1 MKISLRLLLINFL
14 IVVVIVTSA
23 AAAFYSLMYNVL
35 SQKQSEQ
42 LLYAA
47 NNFTSLFNEKI
58 QSTEEDF
65 QSFLKKN
72 SSISL
77 PVDLDNEKNIDFIF
91 KTASKQ
97 SNEILEETV
106 KKNLLLSVNKHDLV
120 KFFEDNPYLLVR
132 EYQAQD
138 GSFYLYGRIISADFL
153 SQIAKKINSEIAYV
167 ANNSI
172 IEVSNSSIN
181 LTHTF
186 ALNESYS
193 VLSKGSNFEIY
204 HSDKDNSDLLVTIY
218 RSALFAGQNKN
229 SEFLIFSSLN
239 AATSLSDNIKEVL
252 IIIGSSGIILSLILT
267 LLFTSKLRKQITE
280 LSQATEKTKRGDFK
294 NKIKIKSADEIGK
307 LGEAFNL
314 MLDELEKNQKAKNE
328 YSEFIS
334 LINQNP
340 TLSEISDAALKK
352 IVSTCHFTMGALF
365 TVEESNLLLQSAYGL
380 SPEEISINKNLDF
393 YNPVINKKE
402 TLEINSTDFLPVVK
416 TGTLNIKIKH
426 LLVLPVLYNSKV
438 IAVLELGSVDKPTI
452 ESKDYLFKIQEQ
464 LAIGITNA
472 NALVQLENFIA
483 ELKKLNEEYQQQ
495 NIQIRKQN
503 ESLIE
508 LHQRLQDKADE
519 LAVQKQKAEESTHL
533 KSQFLASMSHELRT
547 PMNSILGLTELILE
561 KAPLDNKN
569 KERLQVV
576 HKSGKRLMGL
586 INDILDLS
594 KIEAGKMDLCEEDVL
609 LEEILEEVE
618 TSINPLIVE
627 KNLEFTIV
635 RDTNTRVLINTDRGK
650 ITQVLM
656 NLLGNSIKFTH
667 QGTIELRIS
676 TTTDKMLQLDVKDTG
691 IGISEENQKI
701 IFEEF
706 RQIDGSTTRRYGGT
720 GLGLAIT
727 KKIIELLNGRIW
739 LTSEP
744 GKGSTFSF
752 VIPLNPAQSKV
763 LAGGA
768 KINVD
773 ALIKNRSN
781 PILIIDDDPEVRYT
795 IGQYLISKGYSVEY
809 AENGEDG
816 IKKAFELQPFAITL
830 DIMMPDKDGWTV
842 LKELKENDTT
852 KDIPVILVS
861 ITGDKNL
868 GYGLGAFEFFV
879 KPLSAD
885 KLVSALRRLEMLAH
899 KQIQK
904 VVIVDDDE
912 LEFEKFKSAFKD
924 ENIRIEY
931 IQDSEF
937 AFNKIAEVQPDLII
951 VDLMMPKIDGITLS
965 HKLKSSSKTKHIPI
979 IISTAKDISDEE
991 KKALSNIVEEITIK
1005 SKGHPLDVLK
1015 VVRDR
1020 IKLQEISYL
1029 NESSEA
1035 PNEKVD
1041 AVSSPIEMVINED
1054 ENSSPRGEIIIVD
1067 DDPDTL
1073 FTINEIVRSLNFK
1086 TKLARSGMEC
1096 LQILKKLTPDL
1107 ILLDIMMPVMD
1118 GFETIKNIRAND
1130 NWKSIPVYAV
1140 TAKAMTGDKEII
1152 MKSGFDDYIPKPVN
1166 SAIIS
1171 FKLEQLLLK
1180 TKSVK

>member
-1 MKISLRLLLINFL
+1 MKISLRILLINFL
-14 IVVVIVTSA
+14 IVVVIITSA
-23 AAAFYSLMYNVL
+23 AVAFYSLMYNVIY
-35 SQKQSEQ
+35 QKQSEQ

-58 QSTEEDF
+58 QTTEEDF
-65 QSFLKKN
+65 QALLKKN

-77 PVDLDNEKNIDFIF
+77 PSNLEDEKNIDFIL
-91 KTASKQ
+91 KSASKQ
-97 SNEILEETV
+97 SNEILESLI
-106 KKNLLLSVNKHDLV
+106 KKDLLLSVNKRNLLN
-120 KFFEDNPYLLVR
+120 FFENNPYLLVS

-138 GSFYLYGRIISADFL
+138 GSYYYYGRIITADFL

-172 IEVSNSSIN
+172 IEISNSSIN
-181 LTHTF
+181 LTNTF
-186 ALNESYS
+186 ALGESYS

-204 HSDKDNSDLLVTIY
+204 HYEKDNSDLLVTIY
-218 RSALFAGQNKN
+218 RSKLFSGQNKN
-229 SEFLIFSSLN
+229 SQFLIFSSLN

-267 LLFTSKLRKQITE
+267 LLFTSKLRKQIME
-280 LSQATEKTKRGDFK
+280 LSQATEKTKLGSFK
-294 NKIKIKSADEIGK
+294 NKIKIKSTDEIGK

-340 TLSEISDAALKK
+340 TLSEITDAALKK
-352 IVSTCHFTMGALF
+352 IVGTCHFTTGALF
-365 TVEESNLLLQSAYGL
+365 TIEDGTLQLRSFHGIT
-380 SPEEISINKNLDF
+380 PEQLNINKNISF
-393 YNPVINKKE
+393 YKPVIDRKE
-402 TLEINSTDFLPVVK
+402 MLEINSSELLPVVE
-416 TGTLNIKIKH
+416 TGIIKIEIKN
-426 LLVLPVLYNSKV
+426 LLVLPIIYNNKV
-438 IAVLELGSVDKPTI
+438 IAILELGSVDKPTY
-452 ESKDYLFKIQEQ
+452 EAKDYLSKIQEQ

-472 NALVQLENFIA
+472 NAFVQLENFIA
-483 ELKKLNEEYQQQ
+483 ELKQLNVDYQQQ

-508 LHQRLQDKADE
+508 LHQKLKEKADE
-519 LAVQKQKAEESTHL
+519 LAIQKQKAEESTQL

-547 PMNSILGLTELILE
+547 PMNSILGLTELIIE
-561 KAPLDNKN
+561 KASLDTKN

-576 HKSGKRLMGL
+576 YKSGKRLMGL

-594 KIEAGKMDLCEEDVL
+594 KIEAGKMELREEDVL

-618 TSINPLIVE
+618 TTINPLVTE
-627 KNLEFTIV
+627 KSLEFNII
-635 RDTNTRVLINTDRGK
+635 RDTNTRIMVSTDRGK
-650 ITQVLM
+650 ITQVLL
-656 NLLGNSIKFTH
+656 NLLGNAIKFTH
-667 QGTIELRIS
+667 QGSIELKIS
-676 TTTDKMLQLDVKDTG
+676 TDLNKMLQFDVKDTG

-727 KKIIELLNGRIW
+727 KKIIELLKGQIW
-739 LTSEP
+739 LKSEL
-744 GKGSTFSF
+744 GKGSAFSF
-752 VIPLNPAQSKV
+752 TFPLIPAQVKTISNEVKV
-763 LAGGA
+763 N
-768 KINVD
+768 ID
-773 ALIKNRSN
+773 TLIKNRSN
-781 PILIIDDDPEVRYT
+781 PILVIDDDSEVRYT

-809 AENGEDG
+809 AENSNDG
-816 IKKAFELQPFAITL
+816 IKKALELQPFAITL

-842 LKELKENDTT
+842 MKELKENEET
-852 KDIPVILVS
+852 KDIPIILIS

-885 KLVSALRRLEMLAH
+885 KLLSALSRLEMLAH
-899 KQIQK
+899 KSIQK

-912 LEFEKFKSAFKD
+912 LEFEKFKNEFKND
-924 ENIRIEY
+924 NIRIEY

-951 VDLMMPKIDGITLS
+951 IDLMMPKIDGVTLS
-965 HKLKSSSKTKHIPI
+965 HKLKSSSKTKLIPI

-991 KKALSNIVEEITIK
+991 KKSLTNIVDDITVK

-1029 NESSEA
+1029 NESSYIPRLKSEA
-1035 PNEKVD
+1035 SKID
-1041 AVSSPIEMVINED
+1041 DTQSKED
-1054 ENSSPRGEIIIVD
+1054 ENLSPKGEIVIVD

-1096 LQILKKLTPDL
+1096 LQILQKHVPDL

-1118 GFETIKNIRAND
+1118 GFQTLKKIKANED
-1130 NWKSIPVYAV
+1130 WKSIPVYAV

-1152 MKSGFDDYIPKPVN
+1152 IKSGFDDYIPKPVN

-1171 FKLEQLLLK
+1171 FKIEQLLLK
-1180 TKSVK
+1180 TKN

>member
-1 MKISLRLLLINFL
+1 MKISLRILLINFL

-23 AAAFYSLMYNVL
+23 AAAFYSLMYNVI

-42 LLYAA
+42 LLYSA
-47 NNFTSLFNEKI
+47 NNFTSQLNEEI
-58 QSTEEDF
+58 QFTEEHF
-65 QSFLKKN
+65 QAILKNNSLSSLSSNLNDDKN
-72 SSISL
+72 L
-77 PVDLDNEKNIDFIF
+77 DFIF
-91 KTASKQ
+91 KTSGKL
-97 SNEILEETV
+97 SNEIIDKSI
-106 KKNLLLSVNKHDLV
+106 KKDVLLSINHNDL
-120 KFFEDNPYLLVR
+120 KEFFNQNPYLLIR

-138 GSFYLYGRIISADFL
+138 GSYYFYGRIISADFL
-153 SQIAKKINSEIAYV
+153 TQIAKKINSEIAFV
-167 ANNSI
+167 VDNSI
-172 IEVSNSSIN
+172 AEVSNSTNNSN
-181 LTHTF
+181 HTF
-186 ALNESYS
+186 GLSEAYS
-193 VLSKGSNFEIY
+193 NLSKKSNFEIY
-204 HSDKDNSDLLVTIY
+204 HSDNDNSDLLVTIY
-218 RSALFAGQNKN
+218 RAASLSGQNKN
-229 SEFLIFSSLN
+229 NEFLIFSSLS

-252 IIIGSSGIILSLILT
+252 IIIGSSGIVLSLILT
-267 LLFTSKLRKQITE
+267 LLFTSKLRRQITE
-280 LSQATEKTKRGDFK
+280 LSEATGKTKRGDFK

-340 TLSEISDAALKK
+340 TLSEITDAALKK

-365 TVEESNLLLQSAYGL
+365 TMEENNLLLQSTYG
-380 SPEEISINKNLDF
+380 ISSKQVNNNKNLDF
-393 YNPVINKKE
+393 YNPVINRKE
-402 TLEINSTDFLPVVK
+402 ILEINSADFLPVVK
-416 TGTLNIKIKH
+416 TGTINIEIKH
-426 LLVLPVLYNSKV
+426 LFVLPVIYNNKV
-438 IAVLELGSVDKPTI
+438 IAILELGSVDKPTN
-452 ESKDYLFKIQEQ
+452 EAKEYLSKIQEQ

-472 NALVQLENFIA
+472 SALVQLENFIG

-508 LHQRLQDKADE
+508 LHQRLKEKADE
-519 LAVQKQKAEESTHL
+519 LAVQKQKAEESTQL

-561 KAPLDNKN
+561 KTSLDSKN

-576 HKSGKRLMGL
+576 HKSGNRLMGL

-594 KIEAGKMDLCEEDVL
+594 KIEAGKMELREEDIL

-618 TSINPLIVE
+618 TAVNPLITE
-627 KNLEFTIV
+627 KSLEFNIL
-635 RDTNTRVLINTDRGK
+635 RDTNTRILINTDRGK
-650 ITQVLM
+650 ITQVLL
-656 NLLGNSIKFTH
+656 NLLGNAIKFTH
-667 QGTIELRIS
+667 QGSIELKIS
-676 TTTDKMLQLDVKDTG
+676 TTTDKMLQFDVKDTG
-691 IGISEENQKI
+691 IGISGENQKI

-706 RQIDGSTTRRYGGT
+706 RQIDGGTTRRYGGT

-727 KKIIELLNGRIW
+727 KKIIELLKGRIW

-744 GKGSTFSF
+744 GNGSTFSF
-752 VIPLNPAQSKV
+752 VVPMNPAQTKIFSTEAKV
-763 LAGGA
+763 
-768 KINVD
+768 NVD
-773 ALIKNRSN
+773 ALIKNRSH
-781 PILIIDDDPEVRYT
+781 PVLVIDDDPEVRYT

-809 AENGEDG
+809 AANGDDG

-842 LKELKENDTT
+842 LKELKENDTI

-868 GYGLGAFEFFV
+868 GYGLGAFEFFI
-879 KPLSAD
+879 KPLTAD
-885 KLVSALRRLEMLAH
+885 KLISALSRLEMLAH
-899 KQIQK
+899 KKIQK

-912 LEFEKFKSAFKD
+912 LEFEKFKNAFKD
-924 ENIRIEY
+924 DNIRIEY

-951 VDLMMPKIDGITLS
+951 IDLMMPKIDGITLS

-991 KKALSNIVEEITIK
+991 KKSLSNIVEEITIK

-1029 NESSEA
+1029 NEFSDESTGKA
-1035 PNEKVD
+1035 KAN
-1041 AVSSPIEMVINED
+1041 SPIDIETKED

-1096 LQILKKLTPDL
+1096 LQILQKITPDL
-1107 ILLDIMMPVMD
+1107 IMLDIMMPQMD
-1118 GFETIKNIRAND
+1118 GFQTLKNIRSND
-1130 NWKSIPVYAV
+1130 NWKSIPIYAV
-1140 TAKAMTGDKEII
+1140 TAKSMAGDKETII
-1152 MKSGFDDYIPKPVN
+1152 KSGFDDYIPKPVN

-1180 TKSVK
+1180 TRSM